1 MRRGKDASSFP
12 VIRVVFQ
19 YADCPVQLLAQQQ
32 AGQTVGQGQAG
43 EADFFGG
50 AGLQRRVQ
58 TVGATNQQGGISGIT
73 PKSWLFL
80 CLSGLATGASW
91 LFYYRAIQIGEVSK
105 VVPID
110 KLSVV
115 ITLILAFAFLHEKFT
130 WKSAVG
136 AALITAGTLIMVL

>member
-1 MRRGKDASSFP
+1 MWLVCAILSAVFAAATSILAKVGIEGVGSNLATA
-12 VIRVVFQ
+12 IRTMVVVVM
-19 YADCPVQLLAQQQ
+19 AWVMVLI
-32 AGQTVGQGQAG
+32 
-43 EADFFGG
+43 
-50 AGLQRRVQ
+50 
-58 TVGATNQQGGISGIT
+58 TNQQGGISGIT

-91 LFYYRAIQIGEVSK
+91 LFYYKAIQIGEVSK

-136 AALITAGTLIMVL
+136 AALITARTLIMVL